1 MSSRPKWRDINLIK
15 KVIAKRKVGLRPT
28 DQTKMSQCYILSV
41 LNERISLSTILELTK
56 KCHWRPRDNMSFR
69 LKRSVMEKLNNI

>member
-28 DQTKMSQCYILSV
+28 DQTKMSQGSILSV
-41 LNERISLSTILELTK
+41 LLSGLDLSTMLEVTEF
-56 KCHWRPRDNMSFR
+56 CHCRSLISIMSFW
-69 LKRSVMEKLNNI
+69 LKQSDV